1 MVFSSSRSLF
11 LPSRGG
17 WVALFLG
24 AFRMPHQGILNENP
38 RNVAPLSFGHVEMEG
53 ARNLSW
59 AERGYED
66 GRGKPS

>member
-24 AFRMPHQGILNENP
+24 AFRVPHQGILNEDS
-38 RNVAPLSFGHVEMEG
+38 RNVAPLSFGHVEMKG

-59 AERGYED
+59 
-66 GRGKPS
+66 GREGV